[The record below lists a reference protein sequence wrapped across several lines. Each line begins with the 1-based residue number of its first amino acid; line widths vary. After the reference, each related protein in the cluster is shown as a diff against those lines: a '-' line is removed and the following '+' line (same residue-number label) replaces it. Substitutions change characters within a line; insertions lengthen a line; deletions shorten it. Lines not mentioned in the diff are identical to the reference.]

1 MPRGGKPIGWYQLHR
16 LIGELADGI
25 RASNFKPDVIIGLGR
40 RGWVF
45 GRLLSD
51 HLGVSDLITL
61 HANTLID
68 VGRISTLELRNRR
81 ILIVFDV
88 EEAADALGDA
98 IQNLRDYGASEI
110 RTATPLLPRSSKV
123 AVDYH
128 HSLGEGVIYPWEL
141 HRRRGV

>member
-1 MPRGGKPIGWYQLHR
+1 LDWPLLQR
-16 LIGELADGI
+16 LLGELADEI
-25 RASNFKPDVIIGLGR
+25 RDSGFRPDVIIGLGR

-45 GRLLSD
+45 ARLLSD

-61 HANTLID
+61 HANIPID
-68 VGRISTLELRNRR
+68 VERISLELRNRR
-81 ILIVFDV
+81 ILVVFDV
-88 EEAADALGDA
+88 EEAADVLGDA
-98 IQNLRDYGASEI
+98 IQNLRGYGASEI
-110 RTATPLLPRSSKV
+110 RTATLLLSRSSKV

>member
-1 MPRGGKPIGWYQLHR
+1 MSIGEKPIGWRQLHR

-25 RASNFKPDVIIGLGR
+25 RASNFKPDIIIGLGR

-45 GRLLSD
+45 ARLLSD

-61 HANTLID
+61 HANIPID
-68 VGRISTLELRNRR
+68 VGRISLELRNRR
-81 ILIVFDV
+81 ILIAFDV

-110 RTATPLLPRSSKV
+110 RTATLLLPRSSKI

-128 HSLGEGVIYPWEL
+128 HSLGEEVIYPWEL
-141 HRRRGV
+141 HRRRGA

>member
-1 MPRGGKPIGWYQLHR
+1 MSIGEKPIGWRQLHR

-25 RASNFKPDVIIGLGR
+25 RASNFKPDIIIGLGR

-45 GRLLSD
+45 ARLLSD

-61 HANTLID
+61 HASIPID
-68 VGRISTLELRNRR
+68 VGRISLELRNRR
-81 ILIVFDV
+81 ILIAFDV

-110 RTATPLLPRSSKV
+110 RTATLLLPRSSKI

-128 HSLGEGVIYPWEL
+128 HSLGEEVIYPWEL
-141 HRRRGV
+141 HRRRGA